1 MAGLGLGAP
10 AATAAAPGLSPAW
23 TNVTCL
29 SPSKISSSHSK
40 QCPSGAWRQFN
51 FLKKMRVD
59 AGPSAGY
66 HCSFHMYHYMSAGTA
81 GWDQYDAGTTSVGPG
96 CV

>member
-1 MAGLGLGAP
+1 M
-10 AATAAAPGLSPAW
+10 
-23 TNVTCL
+23 
-29 SPSKISSSHSK
+29 
-40 QCPSGAWRQFN
+40 
-51 FLKKMRVD
+51 KKMRVD